1 MRRFLFSI
9 FMIFSLLIFAEG
21 EEKNDLN
28 VFGGSLKEEQT
39 FELELN
45 DLETDV
51 NLLKERVFRSK
62 ARLSTL
68 HETLVSGKAIQ
79 GAKLSLFHKNDL
91 THFEIKSVIYHLDG
105 APLYAK
111 ADVDGDLTK
120 EKSIQL
126 YNKIIIPGYH
136 LVSIIVKLEVKGY
149 GVFSYARGYQFQ
161 LKASHSFYIEEGKIT
176 TVNVSV
182 YEKGGYFSDL
192 TKKPDILF
200 KAGVSKDLSEDEAVK
215 ISSDKRVEKK
225 EKAEKENDN
234 EKIEKKDDEK
244 PVEN

>member
-1 MRRFLFSI
+1 MRRFLFFIFITFSI
-9 FMIFSLLIFAEG
+9 LIFG
-21 EEKNDLN
+21 NEENKTDLN
-28 VFGGSLKEEQT
+28 VFGEGSKEEQT

-51 NLLKERVFRSK
+51 NLLKEKVFRSK

-91 THFEIKSVIYHLDG
+91 THFEVKSVIYHLDG
-105 APLYAK
+105 ASLYAK
-111 ADVDGDLTK
+111 ADIDGDLSK

-136 LVSIIVKLEVKGY
+136 LISIIVKLEVKGY
-149 GVFSYARGYQFQ
+149 GVFSYAKGYQFQ

-176 TVNVSV
+176 TVNVSI

-192 TKKPDILF
+192 TQKPDILF

-215 ISSDKRVEKK
+215 ISVEKK
-225 EKAEKENDN
+225 EEKKNSLQKENL
-234 EKIEKKDDEK
+234 EKSEKSDEK
-244 PVEN
+244 NSSN